1 MMKKIIIGTL
11 IAALAAVCCTA
22 AVWAA
27 PNSGTG
33 ANFTDENGDGVC
45 DNRGTAGTGAN
56 FADENGDGIC
66 DNRADTPAQNCS
78 QNRFRRNQ

>member
-33 ANFTDENGDGVC
+33 E
-45 DNRGTAGTGAN
+45 N
-56 FADENGDGIC
+56 FADENSDGVC